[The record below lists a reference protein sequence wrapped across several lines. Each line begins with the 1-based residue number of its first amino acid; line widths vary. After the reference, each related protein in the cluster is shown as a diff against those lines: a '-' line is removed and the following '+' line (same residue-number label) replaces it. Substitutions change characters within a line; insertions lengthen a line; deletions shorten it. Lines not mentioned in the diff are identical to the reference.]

1 LAGTVVPLGSP
12 ALVVAAASFGLDPL
26 LLALTA
32 SRGFTLGMTAN
43 YFLAYRLGR
52 PYLVKK
58 MGDEELEAVTA
69 LWNRWGWVIYVIFG
83 LIPVLPVEFL
93 ALLCG
98 LLKTKI
104 QTFLVFSF
112 IPRLVIFILL
122 AYFSEILGVWLG
134 II

>member
-69 LWNRWGWVIYVIFG
+69 LWNRWGWVIYVIFS
-83 LIPVLPVEFL
+83 LIPVLPVEFH

-98 LLKTKI
+98 LLKQRFKP
-104 QTFLVFSF
+104 S
-112 IPRLVIFILL
+112 
-122 AYFSEILGVWLG
+122 
-134 II
+134 

>member
-32 SRGFTLGMTAN
+32 SGGFTLGMTAN

-58 MGDEELEAVTA
+58 MEDEELEAVTA

-134 II
+134 IV